1 MLGFEISGLR
11 LNRHAQT
18 YQRPIG
24 LELAF
29 APLALLRCAL
39 CHGVVRFVL
48 AEVRDA
54 LYDAVAATRYR
65 VFGTKTEACPLLP
78 PALRQ
83 RFET

>member
-1 MLGFEISGLR
+1 MHGMLGFEISGLR

-29 APLALLRCAL
+29 APLALLRC
-39 CHGVVRFVL
+39 
-48 AEVRDA
+48 
-54 LYDAVAATRYR
+54 
-65 VFGTKTEACPLLP
+65 PLLP